1 MRRLRWEMPAQRPS
15 LLDDDVF
22 GMAALGT
29 ALIVAVP
36 LFVHRPSWH
45 RLGVA
50 AGASAALI
58 VGLVVTNAAHG

>member
-1 MRRLRWEMPAQRPS
+1 
-15 LLDDDVF
+15 
-22 GMAALGT
+22 MAALGT

-50 AGASAALI
+50 AGAGASAALI